1 MLQFVKERE
10 RRVKPHVI
18 LRHVVPQSDYALLSS
33 ADYTGNVDSGC
44 GGLD

>member
-18 LRHVVPQSDYALLSS
+18 LRHVVPQCDYALLSP
-33 ADYTGNVDSGC
+33 ADYTCYVDA
-44 GGLD
+44 